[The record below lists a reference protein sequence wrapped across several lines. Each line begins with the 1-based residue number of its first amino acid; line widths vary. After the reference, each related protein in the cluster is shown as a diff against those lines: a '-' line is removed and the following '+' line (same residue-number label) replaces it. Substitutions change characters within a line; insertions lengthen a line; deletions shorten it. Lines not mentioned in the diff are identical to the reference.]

1 VDVDLQGKRALVTG
15 GSRGIGR
22 AVVMALAAHGASVAA
37 GHARETDEIA
47 ALGAELEAFGNDSH
61 TVRADVSDE
70 ASVTAMV
77 DGVAERFGGIDIVV
91 NNAGVVSHKM
101 IEDLD
106 LAEWHRVL
114 DTNLTSIFLVVQRAL
129 PAMSAGGS
137 IINITS
143 AVGLKGMP
151 GRTHYTSSKAGVI
164 GFTRSLAKEV
174 GPKGIRANAV
184 APGIIETD
192 QVGGLTEEGRGRYQN
207 MIAMGR
213 LGQPDDVAGPV
224 LFLAS
229 DLSTYVNGET
239 IVVDGCI

>member
-1 VDVDLQGKRALVTG
+1 MDLDLKGKRALVTG

-22 AVVMALAAHGASVAA
+22 ASVLALASAGASVAA
-37 GHARETDEIA
+37 GYTRETDEIA
-47 ALGAELEAFGNDSH
+47 ALGKELEAFGNDSH

-70 ASVTAMV
+70 ASVAQMI
-77 DGVAERFGGIDIVV
+77 DGVVDRFEKIDIVV

-114 DTNLTSIFLVVQRAL
+114 DTNLTSIFLVVQHAL
-129 PAMSAGGS
+129 PSMPSGGS

-143 AVGLKGMP
+143 AVGLKGMQA
-151 GRTHYTSSKAGVI
+151 RTHYTASKAGIV

-174 GPKGIRANAV
+174 GPRGIRANAV

-192 QVGGLTEEGRGRYQN
+192 QVGGLTEEGRARYQN

-213 LGQPDDVAGPV
+213 LGQPDDIAGPV

-229 DLSTYVNGET
+229 DLSSYVNGET

>member
-1 VDVDLQGKRALVTG
+1 MDLDLTGKKALVTG

-22 AVVMALAAHGASVAA
+22 AIVLALATHGASVAA
-37 GHARETDEIA
+37 GYTRDSDDITSLA
-47 ALGAELEAFGNDSH
+47 GELEKLGNDSH
-61 TVRADVSDE
+61 TVQADVSDE
-70 ASVTAMV
+70 ASATGMV
-77 DGVAERFGGIDIVV
+77 DGVVDRFGSLDILV

-101 IEDLD
+101 IGDLD
-106 LAEWHRVL
+106 MAEWRRVI
-114 DTNLTSIFLVVQRAL
+114 DTNLTSIFVVVQRAL

-137 IINITS
+137 IVNITS

-151 GRTHYTSSKAGVI
+151 ARTHYTASKAGII

-192 QVGGLTEEGRGRYQN
+192 QVGGLTDEGRARYQN
-207 MIAMGR
+207 MIGLGR
-213 LGQPDDVAGPV
+213 LGQPDDIAGPV

-239 IVVDGCI
+239 LTVDGCI